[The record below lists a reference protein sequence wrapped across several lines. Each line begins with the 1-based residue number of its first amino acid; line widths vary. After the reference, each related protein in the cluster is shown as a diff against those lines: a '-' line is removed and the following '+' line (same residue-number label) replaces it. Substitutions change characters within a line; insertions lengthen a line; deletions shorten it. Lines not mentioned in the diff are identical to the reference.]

1 VCFGVTSFF
10 VGGLRYEPLAFW
22 GCLFFSSEVFVWAPF
37 VLGLPLFSSEVFVL
51 SPLCFG
57 VASFFIG
64 GLCFEPTIEG
74 CDNALLVLALAY
86 LA

>member
-1 VCFGVTSFF
+1 MF
-10 VGGLRYEPLAFW
+10 
-22 GCLFFSSEVFVWAPF
+22 WAPS